1 MKILANDGM
10 STAGIDLLTN
20 AGMEVN
26 LTHVA
31 QEQLENYINQ
41 EGIDVLIVRSN
52 TQVRSHLIDNCPSIK
67 IVARGGVGMDN
78 IDVDYIREAGVEVI
92 NTPKASSNSV
102 AELVFAHLMGLI
114 RYLHDSNRA
123 MPLEGD
129 SSFKQLKKAFSG
141 GRELRGKTMGILGL
155 GQIGQATAK
164 LAYAMGMK
172 VIAFDPFI
180 SEVELELSFFDG
192 QSISVSIESKDKETV
207 LKEADFISLHV
218 PSQEDY
224 LIGKPEFEIMKDNA
238 ILINA
243 SRGDVVDEVAL
254 IDALNNDHIAFAALD
269 VFENEPKPAIQILMH
284 PNISLSPHIGA
295 ATEEAQNRVG
305 IELAEKI
312 ISISKTL

>member
-10 STAGIDLLTN
+10 SSAGIDLLTD

-31 QEQLENYINQ
+31 QEQLENFINQ

-52 TQVRSHLIDNCPSIK
+52 TEVRSHLIDNCPSIK

-78 IDVDYIREAGVEVI
+78 IDVEDIREAGVEVI
-92 NTPKASSNSV
+92 NTPMASSNSV
-102 AELVFAHLMGLI
+102 AELVFAHLMGLN
-114 RYLHDSNRA
+114 RYLHESNRN

-129 SSFKQLKKAFSG
+129 SSFKHLKKAYAG
-141 GRELRGKTMGILGL
+141 GRELKGKTMGILGL

-164 LAYAMGMK
+164 IAYAMGMK
-172 VIAFDPFI
+172 VIAFDPYI
-180 SEVELELSFFDG
+180 SEVDIELSFFDG
-192 QSISVSIESKDKETV
+192 QNVSVNIESTDKQSV

-224 LIGKPEFEIMKDNA
+224 LIGVAEFEIMKNNA

-243 SRGDVVDEVAL
+243 SRGGVVDEVAL
-254 IDALNNDHIAFAALD
+254 IEALNNDQIAFAGLD
-269 VFENEPKPAIQILMH
+269 VFENEPKPEIQILMH
-284 PNISLSPHIGA
+284 PQISLSPHIGA
-295 ATEEAQNRVG
+295 ATEEAQSRVG

-312 ISISKTL
+312 IAISKTI

>member
-10 STAGIDLLTN
+10 SPAGIDLLTD

-31 QEQLENYINQ
+31 QEQLENFINQ

-52 TQVRSHLIDNCPSIK
+52 TEVRAHLIDNCPSIK

-78 IDVDYIREAGVEVI
+78 IDVDDIREAGVEVI
-92 NTPKASSNSV
+92 NTPMASSNSV
-102 AELVFAHLMGLI
+102 AELVFAHLMGLN
-114 RYLHDSNRA
+114 RFLHESNRS

-129 SSFKQLKKAFSG
+129 SSFKQLKKAYAG
-141 GRELRGKTMGILGL
+141 GRELKGKTMGILGL

-164 LAYAMGMK
+164 IAYAMGMK

-180 SEVELELSFFDG
+180 SEVDIELSFFDG
-192 QSISVSIESKDKETV
+192 QKVSVNIESTDKETV
-207 LKEADFISLHV
+207 LKESDFISLHV

-224 LIGKPEFEIMKDNA
+224 LIGGAEFEMMKNNA

-243 SRGDVVDEVAL
+243 SRGGVVDEVAL
-254 IDALNNDHIAFAALD
+254 IEALNKDQIAFAGLD

-284 PNISLSPHIGA
+284 PHISLSPHIGA
-295 ATEEAQNRVG
+295 ATEEAQSRVG

-312 ISISKTL
+312 IAISKTI